1 MIDGVSDRR
10 KDPADRAGWGGG
22 RRGGRVRGGGLA
34 RGPTPHWGAADD
46 RWVWRPEEGPGL
58 QERLGGR
65 PFRPDG
71 DVPREPEPLA
81 MGESPREAGLL
92 PGPPRRAAGA
102 RGAGAQGPRLIA
114 ASLGDASADR
124 GRAGG
129 PRLGGPARRAGAP
142 VPLFMAASRGD
153 TPAAAG
159 PASGRRFR
167 APGRRPFSIHPTS

>member
-65 PFRPDG
+65 PFRAYG

-81 MGESPREAGLL
+81 MGESPREAGVL
-92 PGPPRRAAGA
+92 PGPPRRAAGPRDA
-102 RGAGAQGPRLIA
+102 VAQGPCLITA
-114 ASLGDASADR
+114 FLRDTSAD
-124 GRAGG
+124 AG
-129 PRLGGPARRAGAP
+129 L
-142 VPLFMAASRGD
+142 
-153 TPAAAG
+153 
-159 PASGRRFR
+159 ASGRRFR
-167 APGRRPFSIHPTS
+167 APGRRPFTIHPSAWKGCSPNFALRGFYEVKDQGSLGFQYPPRLRGGR